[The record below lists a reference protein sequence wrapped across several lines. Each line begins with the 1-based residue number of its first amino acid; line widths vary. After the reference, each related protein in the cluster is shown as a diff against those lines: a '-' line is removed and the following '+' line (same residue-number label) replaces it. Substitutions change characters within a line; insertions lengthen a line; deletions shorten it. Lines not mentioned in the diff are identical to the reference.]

1 MIAVSCVCI
10 PLEAFSSIQMALFK
24 RKLDFKTLFIVRL
37 IGIAIPI
44 VITIPLALVTHSY
57 WSLIIGMIALNI
69 CNAVILTL
77 KSDWKP
83 RWFYNVKLFKDMF
96 SFTVWSMIESVT
108 IWLTGYLDVFI
119 VGSVLSAYY
128 MGVYRTSI
136 NIVGQIMNLV
146 TAATTPVLFSALCKL
161 QDNDTEF
168 KTIFFDFQKIIGM
181 LVIPMGVGIFL
192 FRDLVTEILLGAQW
206 SEASYMIGWWG
217 LTSAI
222 AIVLSHYCSEIYRS
236 KGKPKYSV
244 LSQVIHLCFLVPTV
258 LISVKYG
265 FQTLCLSRALVRLTA
280 IAINFALIYLLVR
293 ITPIEVMSNIWYS
306 CFASIVMALVFIF
319 LPESSDIFAQLGYIM
334 VCAITYLAVLCVKR
348 EYRSKLGK
356 FVRLMTGKI
365 AGNE

>member
-1 MIAVSCVCI
+1 
-10 PLEAFSSIQMALFK
+10 
-24 RKLDFKTLFIVRL
+24 
-37 IGIAIPI
+37 
-44 VITIPLALVTHSY
+44 
-57 WSLIIGMIALNI
+57 
-69 CNAVILTL
+69 
-77 KSDWKP
+77 
-83 RWFYNVKLFKDMF
+83 
-96 SFTVWSMIESVT
+96 
-108 IWLTGYLDVFI
+108 
-119 VGSVLSAYY
+119 
-128 MGVYRTSI
+128 
-136 NIVGQIMNLV
+136 
-146 TAATTPVLFSALCKL
+146 
-161 QDNDTEF
+161 
-168 KTIFFDFQKIIGM
+168 
-181 LVIPMGVGIFL
+181 MGVGIFL